1 MKQFTVKE
9 TPGYR
14 LRVHSWKCQSPAD
27 LNAVEFIQESMTDGK
42 VDMTSTYQ
50 FFITDDEIKTLCQG
64 MLS

>member
-14 LRVHSWKCQSPAD
+14 LRVQSWKCQSPAD
-27 LNAVEFIQESMTDGK
+27 LNAIEFVQESLRDGK

-50 FFITDDEIKTLCQG
+50 FFMTDDEIKTLCQG

>member
-14 LRVHSWKCQSPAD
+14 LRVISWKCQSPAD
-27 LNAVEFIQESMTDGK
+27 LNAIEFIQESIKDGE

-50 FFITDDEIKTLCQG
+50 FFMTDDEIKTLCQG